1 VPELVTGR
9 WGVETGSAGAAG
21 VPVVVSIIDDHPD
34 LCYGVLARLPQENS
48 SFAGGVMAATVPEF
62 LALDAE
68 AARRSDV
75 VLLDLNLKDE
85 SSPPDNVARLK
96 DAGYPVVIY
105 TGEER
110 PERLQ
115 GTLGTGADA
124 LVRKDEADCL
134 EAALTAVVSG
144 DHGWVSPLMA
154 SVVLAAPGPR
164 LSPAQVE
171 VLRLYA
177 TGVPAQ
183 RIASLQ
189 GCALET
195 VKTHLKAV
203 KIRYEAHGDA
213 VFTRTDLLRV
223 AIRDRHVGQ
232 DWYLLDSETGDG
244 SG

>member
-1 VPELVTGR
+1 MPELVTGR

-115 GTLGTGADA
+115 GTLCTGADA

-134 EAALTAVVSG
+134 QPG
-144 DHGWVSPLMA
+144 D
-154 SVVLAAPGPR
+154 
-164 LSPAQVE
+164 
-171 VLRLYA
+171 VLRGGGSVLELQIEQDHIGTA
-177 TGVPAQ
+177 CLSGVP
-183 RIASLQ
+183 R
-189 GCALET
+189 E
-195 VKTHLKAV
+195 
-203 KIRYEAHGDA
+203 E
-213 VFTRTDLLRV
+213 FP
-223 AIRDRHVGQ
+223 DRRGHDPGG
-232 DWYLLDSETGDG
+232 E
-244 SG
+244 